1 MLNIL
6 VCTAQDSELHLRQ
19 LAFKYCLTDELSK
32 IFSGSGV
39 CVIRESHTQNW
50 RQNDFF
56 SLGAMKFLMKAESD
70 GGIPAPDRVL
80 ESVVFANDSCLKTK
94 IRKM

>member
-32 IFSGSGV
+32 IFSG
-39 CVIRESHTQNW
+39 
-50 RQNDFF
+50 NDFF